1 MYPKY
6 HIIIGAIL
14 STILLV
20 FYPSL
25 GIFPITIIFLSSF
38 IFDIDHYL
46 FYLKRE
52 KNFNLK
58 KAYYW
63 HKKFREENKFHKP
76 LIHLFHTIE
85 FHVLLLTLAFYFSF
99 FKYIFTGVLFHSLVD
114 LLDLIYAKR
123 VHVRE
128 YFLIRYLIRD
138 KKKYF

>member
-6 HIIIGAIL
+6 HILIGAIL
-14 STILLV
+14 SLILLV

-25 GIFPITIIFLSSF
+25 GFFPIIAIFLSSF

-46 FYLKRE
+46 FYVKR
-52 KNFNLK
+52 KKDFNLK
-58 KAYYW
+58 KSFYW
-63 HKKFREENKFHKP
+63 HKKFREGNKFHKP
-76 LIHLFHTIE
+76 LTHIFHTIE
-85 FHVLLLTLAFYFSF
+85 FHLFLLILSLF
-99 FKYIFTGVLFHSLVD
+99 FPFVIYIFLGLLFHSLVD

-128 YFLIRYLIRD
+128 YFLIRYLLSD